1 MILFILSLNKKE
13 KSSKKHVSFE
23 SPELHSFL
31 FMLLVQNNSKSN
43 FRDTCKSDFK
53 NQKRYIFSYL
63 RKLASTGGKDR

>member
-13 KSSKKHVSFE
+13 ESSKKHVSFE

-43 FRDTCKSDFK
+43 FRGTCKSDFK
-53 NQKRYIFSYL
+53 KQKRYIFSYL
-63 RKLASTGGKDR
+63 RKLASACGKDR